1 DGILDRNVTGVQTC
15 ALPICCWVR
24 RMRPGPRRR
33 RHPSWPATSCDRFGW
48 SSLPPLVRTDTDENG
63 YCAEKGTAGTGDSS
77 PSSSGNEG
85 SGAGGHLLVHE
96 LGQGL
101 QTGGGVGA
109 QRLLDIGLSDAA
121 GPHGASGQEAVGS
134 LAHRQAQD

>member
-77 PSSSGNEG
+77 PSSSGNE
-85 SGAGGHLLVHE
+85 E
-96 LGQGL
+96 
-101 QTGGGVGA
+101 
-109 QRLLDIGLSDAA
+109 IGR
-121 GPHGASGQEAVGS
+121 ASCRERVVTAEEYG
-134 LAHRQAQD
+134 